1 MAGDEK
7 QDKTSV
13 YLERAKSLEG
23 KARWAASIAFAILGA
38 ATALAKLMG
47 TRIAQL
53 ELVIIGLIAAA
64 CELATAH
71 ILDEWAEEIWERLMR
86 DPDRRSKAM
95 LLASLGIIVFG
106 LGILIAVIMG
116 WW

>member
-1 MAGDEK
+1 
-7 QDKTSV
+7 
-13 YLERAKSLEG
+13 
-23 KARWAASIAFAILGA
+23 
-38 ATALAKLMG
+38 
-47 TRIAQL
+47 
-53 ELVIIGLIAAA
+53 
-64 CELATAH
+64 
-71 ILDEWAEEIWERLMR
+71 MR